1 MKFFKKIRIFSLLL
15 LLCLGF
21 SIKSYAD
28 DFSSLD
34 ISLKIDK
41 NSLGSVKEVWKTAYE
56 KGSAKYKPIEN
67 LGHIKREDF
76 KARVNRR
83 DFTEESPWKVGD
95 PFDDKA
101 YKYGINPTDKGIK
114 LCRGISNYGSNRH
127 ETSYKINPLI
137 ISLNDYTNQ
146 ALVESKQEDRQGQV
160 SKPYS
165 TSSTN
170 SKLVFIIL
178 AFIALGFILVILLI
192 VLIFKMAKNLGKG
205 KASNFDKENKLPKL
219 KKLKGQYYRDIP
231 YQGPI
236 ENLYL
241 FNKKA
246 FDNFNTANMLNAFI
260 LKWIYQSHVEVI
272 EGERESCSFGKAK
285 DFLHILSRP
294 QAMARLEED
303 FFDRVEYALAFS
315 DDGYM
320 TEKSFRYY
328 ISNYR
333 YSMVGF
339 LDSFAEKSIR
349 AMEKEDY
356 IIREMKDFIF
366 NKEEKFLPTERG
378 IKLYKK
384 LITFKNYLEDYSLIK
399 ERDIDEVKIWTT
411 I

>member
-1 MKFFKKIRIFSLLL
+1 MKFFKKIRIFFLLL

-56 KGSAKYKPIEN
+56 KGSEKYKSIEN
-67 LGHIKREDF
+67 LGHIKIEDF

-83 DFTEESPWKVGD
+83 DFTEESPWKVGG
-95 PFDDKA
+95 PFEDKS
-101 YKYGINPTDKGIK
+101 YKYGINHTDKDIE
-114 LCRGISNYGSNRH
+114 LYWGISNH
-127 ETSYKINPLI
+127 EPNIHEISYKTNPLI

-146 ALVESKQEDRQGQV
+146 TLVGSKWEDRQSQV

-178 AFIALGFILVILLI
+178 AFITLGFMLVILLI
-192 VLIFKMAKNLGKG
+192 VLIFKIAKNLGKG

-241 FNKKA
+241 FNKK
-246 FDNFNTANMLNAFI
+246 
-260 LKWIYQSHVEVI
+260 
-272 EGERESCSFGKAK
+272 SF
-285 DFLHILSRP
+285 
-294 QAMARLEED
+294 
-303 FFDRVEYALAFS
+303 
-315 DDGYM
+315 
-320 TEKSFRYY
+320 
-328 ISNYR
+328 
-333 YSMVGF
+333 
-339 LDSFAEKSIR
+339 
-349 AMEKEDY
+349 
-356 IIREMKDFIF
+356 
-366 NKEEKFLPTERG
+366 
-378 IKLYKK
+378 
-384 LITFKNYLEDYSLIK
+384 
-399 ERDIDEVKIWTT
+399 
-411 I
+411 